1 MSKRILFEELV
12 ARREQREAD
21 KLKIGEL
28 RIPDSDRTLEAKMPP
43 KKAVLELYG
52 ELAAAQDAAA
62 ALQCGNHALYAVCPQ
77 LQDRDLQREIGTAEE
92 VYYDPRH
99 PYTKGLLRSLPA
111 LAKRHGALHT
121 IPGMPPTLIDPPEG
135 DAFAC
140 RNPQALA
147 IDYQQQPPMFPVSDT
162 HYAATWLLDPRAPQL
177 APLPEGEEHYV

>member
-62 ALQCGNHALYAVCPQ
+62 ALQCGNHALYAVCP
-77 LQDRDLQREIGTAEE
+77 
-92 VYYDPRH
+92 
-99 PYTKGLLRSLPA
+99 PA
-111 LAKRHGALHT
+111 AG
-121 IPGMPPTLIDPPEG
+121 PGSPEG
-135 DAFAC
+135 DRHGRRTPCAPWTPLFSLMEQDKLGGAG
-140 RNPQALA
+140 AA
-147 IDYQQQPPMFPVSDT
+147 ISGSASRRQ
-162 HYAATWLLDPRAPQL
+162 RR
-177 APLPEGEEHYV
+177 ERGKRRKRR

>member
-62 ALQCGNHALYAVCPQ
+62 ALQCGNHALYAVSPQ
-77 LQDRDLQREIGTAEE
+77 LQDRDLQREIGTAE
-92 VYYDPRH
+92 DPMR
-99 PYTKGLLRSLPA
+99 TVDALFSLMEQDKLGGQALQFLGLLPGDNARSEESA
-111 LAKRHGALHT
+111 
-121 IPGMPPTLIDPPEG
+121 E
-135 DAFAC
+135 
-140 RNPQALA
+140 N
-147 IDYQQQPPMFPVSDT
+147 
-162 HYAATWLLDPRAPQL
+162 AAET
-177 APLPEGEEHYV
+177 VKN